1 MQNLTIIKPRR
12 WGAKMFKLDIKRIEL
27 LDNELSEKSGSLIV
41 DLTNNNDAEVQ
52 ESISKLKKLNGN
64 FWDEQSCTVK
74 LKVSKNNTCALI
86 KLGDQYSVPPT
97 SENIKILNE
106 IFNTDKISLGS

>member
-1 MQNLTIIKPRR
+1 MDQT
-12 WGAKMFKLDIKRIEL
+12 WGQAVGDV
-27 LDNELSEKSGSLIV
+27 SG